1 MSRDRVRLDAIMR
14 KPYYWPARR
23 GWYIETP
30 NGRINLGPD
39 EQKAHDKWAAMLAA
53 AARRDTRDPLF
64 TELAM
69 QFVADSEGR
78 VSRSEL
84 SIDTHSNYVW
94 YIDSFSER
102 YPTLA
107 ISQIE
112 PHHVTDWLANNPTWG
127 SAARRHAIGSIKRVL
142 NWGRRERRIL
152 SNPIEDVARPSQPR
166 RSALINDDDHQTL
179 VMAAGGQPFSGKID
193 RQFRLV
199 LIAIRHCGGRPQDV
213 ARARVEWVDREV
225 TKWTLPEHKTKRH
238 TERPRVV
245 YLSPCLQTI
254 TRILMAGRDSGP
266 LFRGRRG
273 AVTTNA
279 ISCRIKRLKK
289 DLDIDPKI
297 VFYSYRHTFL
307 TNAMERGVDVATLA
321 ELTGTSISMI
331 QKHYGHLSTKHD
343 HLKAAAAKAVDL
355 YANKKPK

>member
-1 MSRDRVRLDAIMR
+1 MATIMR
-14 KPYYWPARR
+14 KPWYYKARKR
-23 GWYIETP
+23 WFVDTP
-30 NGRINLGPD
+30 DGRVDLGPD
-39 EQKAHDKWAAMLAA
+39 ETKAHEAWAVMLAA
-53 AARRDTRDPLF
+53 EQRRDAKDPTF
-64 TELAM
+64 TELARL
-69 QFVADSEGR
+69 FLADSRGR
-78 VSRSEL
+78 VERGEL

-94 YIDSFSER
+94 YIDSFTARHPALAVSEM
-102 YPTLA
+102 
-107 ISQIE
+107 E
-112 PHHVTDWLANNPTWG
+112 PHYVTDWLAANPTWG
-127 SAARRHAIGSIKRVL
+127 SSARRHAIGSIKRVL

-166 RSALINDDDHQTL
+166 RSSLVGDDDHRTL

-213 ARARVEWVDREV
+213 ARARVEWVDKDV
-225 TKWTLPEHKTKRH
+225 SKWTLPEHKTKRH

-254 TRILMAGRDSGP
+254 TRILMAGRESGS

-279 ISCRIKRLKK
+279 ISCRIKRLKA
-289 DLDIDPKI
+289 DLEIDPKI
-297 VFYSYRHTFL
+297 VFYSYRHTYITQAL
-307 TNAMERGVDVATLA
+307 ERGVDVATVA

-331 QKHYGHLSTKHD
+331 QKHYGHLGVKHD
-343 HLKAAAAKAVDL
+343 HLKAAAMKAMER
-355 YANKKPK
+355 

>member
-1 MSRDRVRLDAIMR
+1 MARIMR
-14 KPYYWPARR
+14 KPYYYRSR
-23 GWYIETP
+23 GIWVVDTV
-30 NGRINLGPD
+30 NGRVNLGSD
-39 EQKAHDKWAAMLAA
+39 ETKAHEAWAAMLAA
-53 AARRDTRDPLF
+53 DQRRDDRDPTF
-64 TELAM
+64 AELAM
-69 QFVADSEGR
+69 LFVGDSEGR
-78 VSRSEL
+78 VSRGEL

-94 YIDSFSER
+94 YIDSFSQC
-102 YPTLA
+102 YPSLA
-107 ISQIE
+107 VSQIE
-112 PHHVTDWLANNPTWG
+112 PHHITDWLAANPTWG
-127 SAARRHAIGSIKRVL
+127 SSARRHAIGTVKRVL

-152 SNPIEDVARPSQPR
+152 SNPIEDVERPSQPR
-166 RSALINDDDHQTL
+166 RSAMVGDDDHRKL
-179 VMAAGGQPFSGKID
+179 VMASGGQPYSGRID

-213 ARARVEWVDREV
+213 ARARVEFVDAEV
-225 TKWTLPEHKTKRH
+225 TKWTLPEHKTRRH

-254 TRILMAGRDSGP
+254 TRILITGRESGP

-297 VFYSYRHTFL
+297 VFYSYRHTYL
-307 TNAMERGVDVATLA
+307 TNGMERGVNVATLA

-331 QKHYGHLSTKHD
+331 QKHYGHLGTKHE
-343 HLKAAAAKAVDL
+343 HLKAAAAKAMER
-355 YANKKPK
+355 

>member
-1 MSRDRVRLDAIMR
+1 MGRIMR
-14 KPYYWPARR
+14 KPWYYKARQR
-23 GWYIETP
+23 WFVDTAD
-30 NGRINLGPD
+30 GRVDLGPD
-39 EQKAHDKWAAMLAA
+39 ETVAHQTWAAMLAA
-53 AARRDTRDPLF
+53 EKRVNDRDPLF
-64 TELAM
+64 TQLSNL
-69 QFVADSEGR
+69 FVGDSEGR
-78 VSRSEL
+78 VSRGEL

-94 YIDSFSER
+94 YIDSFSQC
-102 YPTLA
+102 YPSLA
-107 ISQIE
+107 VSQIE
-112 PHHVTDWLANNPTWG
+112 PHHITDWLASNPTWG
-127 SAARRHAIGSIKRVL
+127 SSARRHAIGSIKRVL

-166 RSALINDDDHQTL
+166 RSAMVNDDDHRTL
-179 VMAAGGQPFSGKID
+179 VMASGGQPYSGRID

-213 ARARVEWVDREV
+213 ARARVEWVDADV

-254 TRILMAGRDSGP
+254 TRMLIAGRDSGP

-289 DLDIDPKI
+289 DLEIDPKI
-297 VFYSYRHTFL
+297 VFYSYRHTYI
-307 TNAMERGVDVATLA
+307 TEAMGRGVDVAMVA

-331 QKHYGHLSTKHD
+331 QKHYGHLAAKHD
-343 HLKAAAAKAVDL
+343 HLRAAAAKAM
-355 YANKKPK
+355 KRS